1 MKFNVSG
8 QTQLGKGFI
17 LMVITFYQ
25 IYHEFALQF
34 SVEGNEVEV
43 SALHISVVF
52 NICRFFIIDEMMIQK
67 SLLNVLHLEN
77 VKRKVKHNKFT

>member
-1 MKFNVSG
+1 
-8 QTQLGKGFI
+8 
-17 LMVITFYQ
+17 MVITFYQ

-52 NICRFFIIDEMMIQK
+52 NTCRFYIIDEMMIQK
-67 SLLNVLHLEN
+67 SLLNVLHLSFYIFNEV
-77 VKRKVKHNKFT
+77 VKGVYIIMSFLLTFSFTG